1 MISWLD
7 ILLNTFQANW
17 RGGGMGGEGVDA
29 EVDAL
34 EDALTSK
41 GLRRRGQGWGKL
53 SIDN

>member
-41 GLRRRGQGWGKL
+41 GLRSSGAGVGQ
-53 SIDN
+53 IVH